1 MANTGILIFAHNCN
15 SSKRDYLYSASICA
29 KTIKQQNPDIP
40 ISLLTRNKLFVSPGQ
55 TELYDN
61 VIEFPFDDAGHLD
74 DNTLKNFYQLYY
86 ATPYENTLVLDA
98 DTLVLGKLDGLFAAA
113 RRHDML
119 FPHSIKDFRN
129 VCHSVQQKIQEKNS
143 LPQFETSIWYFNKDF
158 DKKKEY
164 RYEGRERIELD
175 SSEEDTEPF
184 FNLLE
189 VYLRSHEDAYNQ
201 FEHERPAEF
210 DKDFLFSL
218 TIDNLD
224 LANDIVDT
232 NILTYTDLSLTN
244 GELWHE
250 DLNYWIKEGNLKI
263 ENYNVTGIIHYGN
276 KAFEYDELDRFTRS
290 S

>member
-1 MANTGILIFAHNCN
+1 
-15 SSKRDYLYSASICA
+15 
-29 KTIKQQNPDIP
+29 
-40 ISLLTRNKLFVSPGQ
+40 
-55 TELYDN
+55 
-61 VIEFPFDDAGHLD
+61 
-74 DNTLKNFYQLYY
+74 
-86 ATPYENTLVLDA
+86 
-98 DTLVLGKLDGLFAAA
+98 
-113 RRHDML
+113 ML

-189 VYLRSHEDAYNQ
+189 VYLRNHEDTYNQ
-201 FEHERPAEF
+201 FEHERPAKF

-224 LANDIVDT
+224 LVDDIIDT
-232 NILTYTDLSLTN
+232 NILTYTDLALTN

-250 DLNYWIKEGNLKI
+250 DLNYWINEGNLKV